1 MLSSLIDR
9 HTHSTAMKGQIM
21 ITQSELKELLDYN
34 PETGIFVWKTHLKQ
48 SNKYEGDSAGCLSG
62 GGYIAIQIK
71 GVRHYGHRLAW
82 LYVYGKFPDKELDHI
97 NRDKADNRISNLREV
112 TRSENMQNVGLRKD
126 NTSGE
131 SNISY
136 RKDRNKY
143 RAFVTENN
151 KYKSLG
157 HFETIEEAKTALDN
171 YNSEEYWDEARIDVV
186 AQNGNEGLHYE

>member
-1 MLSSLIDR
+1 
-9 HTHSTAMKGQIM
+9 M
-21 ITQSELKELLDYN
+21 ITQSELKDILNYN
-34 PETGIFVWKTHLKQ
+34 QDTGIFVWKTHLKQ
-48 SNKYEGDSAGCLSG
+48 SNKYEGDIAGCLHG

-71 GVRHYGHRLAW
+71 GVRHYAHRLAW

-143 RAFVTENN
+143 RAFVTNNN

-157 HFETIEEAKTALDN
+157 HFETIEEAKIALDN
-171 YNSEEYWDEARIDVV
+171 YNSEKLWDEARIENIGR
-186 AQNGNEGLHYE
+186 NGDGFPEKSHY